1 MQSPL
6 KTILVYDLETGGF
19 SEIYNPITEFAGVV
33 ISTET
38 LEIIEE
44 FSVMFRPR
52 LDLRHIEEEA
62 NKEAKKLFKAL
73 ATKNEESNINS
84 LYYKGKNI
92 TLKSLETLET
102 DIENFKR
109 LIESR
114 GKNGH
119 VITYEDYLKILETE
133 YSDIAKIYFD
143 FSYSPQALEVT
154 HITLEMMLEEGVEF
168 EEGFRLI
175 KELILRHT
183 IGTAKPILSGHNIKE
198 FDNPFTAKLFVDN
211 KDDLS
216 KYINKFMID
225 TLEWVRLRWF
235 ELSSFSLGVCA
246 NELGLTLKEA
256 HRALPD
262 TVANAKLLIK
272 LIKSLKGEGSQEST
286 YTRRKFDFQL

>member
-1 MQSPL
+1 MQSPF
-6 KTILVYDLETGGF
+6 KNILVYDLETGGF
-19 SEIYNPITEFAGVV
+19 SENYNPITEFAGVV
-33 ISTET
+33 VSTEN

-44 FSVMFRPR
+44 FSIMFRPR

-84 LYYKGKNI
+84 LNYKGKSI
-92 TLKSLETLET
+92 TLKTLEVLEQ
-102 DIENFKR
+102 DIEEFKL
-109 LIESR
+109 LIKSR
-114 GKNGH
+114 GKEGY
-119 VITYEDYLKILETE
+119 IISYEDYLDLLNSS
-133 YSDIAKIYFD
+133 YSDIVRVYFN

-154 HITLEMMLEEGVEF
+154 HITLDMMLEEGVEF
-168 EEGFRLI
+168 EEGFKLI
-175 KELILRHT
+175 RELINRHT
-183 IGTAKPILSGHNIKE
+183 IGTAKPILAGHNIKE
-198 FDNPFTAKLFVDN
+198 FDNPFLTKLFLDN
-211 KDDLS
+211 KEDLF
-216 KYINKFMID
+216 KYTNKLIID

-272 LIKSLKGEGSQEST
+272 LIKSLRGEGSVSST
-286 YTRRKFDFQL
+286 YQRKKYDFKF